1 MAVLLAIV
9 IAVVFLALIIPFIPS
24 LAMDM
29 MGMLLLER
37 PEDVEGWFFYG
48 KLLEWKGYDI
58 AAAAAYRSTV
68 NLNPFHK
75 EAWRRI
81 GDLCTKFGDFE
92 GADEAYKF
100 SV

>member
-1 MAVLLAIV
+1 MVALLVIIGAI
-9 IAVVFLALIIPFIPS
+9 IFLALTVPFIPS
-24 LAMDM
+24 LVMDM

-48 KLLEWKGYDI
+48 RLLEWKGHDI

-75 EAWRRI
+75 GAWKRI
-81 GDLCTKFGDFE
+81 GNLCIKFGDFE

>member
-1 MAVLLAIV
+1 MSVL
-9 IAVVFLALIIPFIPS
+9 IAVIIGGVFLALIIPFIPS

-29 MGMLLLER
+29 MAMMLLER

-48 KLLEWKGYDI
+48 KLLQWKGHDI

-68 NLNPFHK
+68 MLNPLHK

-81 GDLCTKFGDFE
+81 GDICTKFGDID
-92 GADEAYKF
+92 GADEAYRL

>member
-1 MAVLLAIV
+1 MVPLLALIV
-9 IAVVFLALIIPFIPS
+9 AGVFLALTVPFIPA

-29 MGMLLLER
+29 MGMLLLDR
-37 PEDVEGWFFYG
+37 PDDVEGWFSYG
-48 KLLEWKGYDI
+48 KLLQWKGHYI

-68 NLNPFHK
+68 KLNPHHK
-75 EAWRRI
+75 DAWKRI
-81 GDLCTKFGDFE
+81 GDLLTKLGDFE

>member
-9 IAVVFLALIIPFIPS
+9 AAVVFLALIIPFIPS

-48 KLLEWKGYDI
+48 RLLEWKGYDI

>member
-1 MAVLLAIV
+1 MAALLAIV
-9 IAVVFLALIIPFIPS
+9 VAVVFLALIMPFIPS

-48 KLLEWKGYDI
+48 RLLEWKGHDI

-68 NLNPFHK
+68 LLNPFHK

-92 GADEAYKF
+92 GADEAYRF

>member
-1 MAVLLAIV
+1 MAALLAIV
-9 IAVVFLALIIPFIPS
+9 VAVVFLALIIPFIPS

-48 KLLEWKGYDI
+48 RLLEWKGHDI

-68 NLNPFHK
+68 YLNPFHK

>member
-9 IAVVFLALIIPFIPS
+9 AAVVFLALIIPFIPS

-48 KLLEWKGYDI
+48 RLLEWKGYDI

-92 GADEAYKF
+92 GADEAFKF

>member
-1 MAVLLAIV
+1 MAALLAIV
-9 IAVVFLALIIPFIPS
+9 AAVVFLALIMPFIPS

-48 KLLEWKGYDI
+48 RLLEWKGHDI

-68 NLNPFHK
+68 LLNPFHK

>member
-1 MAVLLAIV
+1 MTVLLAIV
-9 IAVVFLALIIPFIPS
+9 IAAVFLALIIPFIPS

-81 GDLCTKFGDFE
+81 GDLCTKLGDFE

>member
-1 MAVLLAIV
+1 MAIL
-9 IAVVFLALIIPFIPS
+9 LALIGAGVVLILVVPFIPT

-29 MGMLLLER
+29 MGMLLVDR

-75 EAWRRI
+75 EAWKRI
-81 GDLCTKFGDFE
+81 GNICTKLGDFE

-100 SV
+100 SI

>member
-1 MAVLLAIV
+1 MTIL
-9 IAVVFLALIIPFIPS
+9 LALIGAGIVLILIVPFIPS
-24 LAMDM
+24 LVMDM
-29 MGMLLLER
+29 MGMLLVDR
-37 PEDVEGWFFYG
+37 PQDVEGWFFYG

-75 EAWRRI
+75 EAWKRI
-81 GDLCTKFGDFE
+81 GIICTKLGDFE

-100 SV
+100 SR

>member
-1 MAVLLAIV
+1 MLIILIV
-9 IAVVFLALIIPFIPS
+9 VVIFLALTVPFIPT

-29 MGMLLLER
+29 MGMMLVDR
-37 PEDVEGWFFYG
+37 PWDVEGWFTYG
-48 KLLEWKGYDI
+48 RLLEWKGYDI

-68 NLNPFHK
+68 SLDPLHK

-81 GDLCTKFGDFE
+81 GNILTKLGDFE
-92 GADEAYKF
+92 GADEAYMF